1 MDTMRTGRSDYL
13 ALLRGVTY
21 FVALLVAGSGVLI
34 AVADASSPR
43 GSRALYVCFGLVIA
57 AVIVLSVHQP
67 PSRFTV
73 FSFVLL
79 ALVFVAPA
87 TLVRTTWESTGCV
100 MGVPCD
106 PAPDFHAG
114 LRLGIAAVL
123 LVASLVSAVAGVLRS
138 PRSPPRQT
146 KLREFA

>member
-1 MDTMRTGRSDYL
+1 VDTVRTARSDYL
-13 ALLRGVTY
+13 SLLRGVTY

-34 AVADASSPR
+34 AVADTSSPR
-43 GSRALYVCFGLVIA
+43 GTRALYVCFGLVIA
-57 AVIVLSVHQP
+57 TVLVLLVHQQ

-73 FSFVLL
+73 FSFVFLT
-79 ALVFVAPA
+79 LVFVAPA

-106 PAPDFHAG
+106 PAPHFHVG
-114 LRLGIAAVL
+114 LRPGIATVL
-123 LVASLVSAVAGVLRS
+123 LLASLLSAVAGVLRS
-138 PRSPPRQT
+138 PRSPSPQT